1 MSCVY
6 WINCRP
12 TICFILIVTSV
23 CQFYFRYKYYIDK
36 CDQLSYHEIK
46 CANGNGWNCN
56 QCRTGIIYWRLCIS
70 RFVDHAH
77 LCFFKIR
84 FWYLRCC
91 SCPWNRGR
99 QHLATP
105 LKTCQNIE
113 AGFLT
118 GWLLCLSPN
127 SEVTASE
134 TPPFP
139 HLGCVPAV
147 VPAKGDHPPSRADNF
162 ARTSVCRWLPQKPT
176 ASQVEAARNPEKGGL
191 YSDLPWIKISVLP
204 KH

>member
-1 MSCVY
+1 MV
-6 WINCRP
+6 
-12 TICFILIVTSV
+12 L
-23 CQFYFRYKYYIDK
+23 
-36 CDQLSYHEIK
+36 
-46 CANGNGWNCN
+46 
-56 QCRTGIIYWRLCIS
+56 
-70 RFVDHAH
+70 
-77 LCFFKIR
+77 FFIR

-91 SCPWNRGR
+91 GCPWNRGR

-105 LKTCQNIE
+105 LKTCRKTE

-118 GWLLCLSPN
+118 GWLLCLSSN

-147 VPAKGDHPPSRADNF
+147 VPAKGDHPPSHDDNF

-176 ASQVEAARNPEKGGL
+176 AASQVEAARNPEKGGL
-191 YSDLPWIKISVLP
+191 YSDLPTTRWTCLKRLSELHLP
-204 KH
+204 RFEIRVFLLLDGFAWRG